1 MTIEEMGNWLN
12 QVDGG
17 EEAGAVLAGFRL
29 CLEDPDAVE
38 HIAKFASALE
48 PSDEVMFV
56 LALGFFLAVQSIDVL
71 QKNGVPWQLDPPAPA
86 KVQ

>member
-1 MTIEEMGNWLN
+1 MTIAEMARWLEE
-12 QVDGG
+12 VDGG
-17 EEAGAVLAGFRL
+17 EEPGAVLCGFRL

-38 HIAKFASALE
+38 HIGKFAAALE

-56 LALGFFLAVQSIDVL
+56 LALGFYLAVQSIEVL
-71 QKNGVPWQLDPPAPA
+71 QKKGVPWQLDPPGPL

>member
-1 MTIEEMGNWLN
+1 MTIEQMGNWLN

-17 EEAGAVLAGFRL
+17 EEPGAVLCGFLL

-38 HIAKFASALE
+38 HIRKFASALD

-56 LALGFFLAVQSIDVL
+56 LALGFYLAVQSIDVL
-71 QKNGVPWQLDPPAPA
+71 QKKGVPWQLDPPAPL